1 MKKKNIVL
9 MLFIVFSLLLTTLS
23 FANNDGQVKV
33 LINGTQINEGY
44 KVIDNNVYVSLNSIE
59 ETSNGRY
66 EWNEST
72 KTVSLT
78 TDRDKLVSEVIKEI
92 SPSVVGIIGSL
103 KANHDISYRND
114 YFDEIAHG
122 TGMVIKS
129 NGEIL
134 TNAHVVKNMD
144 KIVVVLSDGSGYE
157 GKVKSIDEESDLA
170 VVKIEKN
177 NLKPVKFGKEEDL
190 VIGNTVIAIGT
201 PISFSLRNSA
211 SVGIISGVNRSL
223 HSSYRLIQ
231 TDAAINPGN
240 SGGPL
245 VNLKGEVIGVNSS
258 KYMGTGI
265 EGMGFSI
272 PINTVKYVVNQFDK
286 YGAVKKPHLGTEF
299 EEDWAAKVGLPSKGG
314 LRIVKIETNSP
325 AQQSGL
331 KLGDVLLSINNV
343 SINSNVDYNE
353 ELKKYNRG
361 ESVII
366 RVRRDGAV
374 KSFKVIF
381 SSKIK

>member
-1 MKKKNIVL
+1 M
-9 MLFIVFSLLLTTLS
+9 TTLS
-23 FANNDGQVKV
+23 FANNDENVKV
-33 LINGTQINEGY
+33 LINGNQINEGY
-44 KVIDNNVYVSLNSIE
+44 KIIDNNVYVSLNSIE
-59 ETSNGRY
+59 KTSNGRS

-78 TDRDKLVSEVIKEI
+78 TDRDKLISEVIKEI

-129 NGEIL
+129 DGEIL

-157 GKVKSIDEESDLA
+157 GNVESIDEESDLA

-177 NLKPVKFGKEEDL
+177 NLKPAKFGQKEDL

-286 YGAVKKPHLGTEF
+286 YGVVNKPNLGAEF
-299 EEDWAAKVGLPSKGG
+299 EEDWAAKIGLPSKGG
-314 LRIVKIETNSP
+314 LRIVKIETNSL
-325 AQQSGL
+325 AQQNDL
-331 KLGDVLLSINNV
+331 KLGDVIVSINNV
-343 SINSNVDYNE
+343 SINSKVDYNE

-366 RVRRDGAV
+366 KAKRNGVV
-374 KSFKVIF
+374 KTFKVLL